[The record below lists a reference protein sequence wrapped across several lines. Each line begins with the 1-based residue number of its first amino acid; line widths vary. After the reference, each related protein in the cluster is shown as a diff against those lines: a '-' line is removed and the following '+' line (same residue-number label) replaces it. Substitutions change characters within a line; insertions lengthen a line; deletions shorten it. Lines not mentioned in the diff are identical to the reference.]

1 MVSLNTV
8 EYGLAVSDVLENMLF
23 NERSSIQ
30 LSTKFDFCA
39 SKFDNNC
46 AQKLISESF
55 LKNIQQDF

>member
-1 MVSLNTV
+1 MVSLNTI
-8 EYGLAVSDVLENMLF
+8 EYGLAVSEVLESMLF
-23 NERSSIQ
+23 YERNSIQ

-55 LKNIQQDF
+55 LKNNQQDI